1 MGAPIMGRP
10 GDRAASR
17 REIQVW
23 DLVVRVFHWTVAAGC
38 AVDLFVFED
47 GKTAHRLIGYLVA
60 SALIV
65 RFVWGFLD
73 SRHARFADFVPTPTR
88 LGQYL
93 KALLR
98 GQEPRYIGHNP
109 AGAVVMLTLMGL
121 LAAVS
126 ITGWMLTLDAY
137 FGNKALEEL
146 HEGTANLILV
156 LAGLHAAAAI
166 YEGRRHKENLV
177 WAMVTGR
184 KRA

>member
-1 MGAPIMGRP
+1 MSGSMDKPEAGSVS
-10 GDRAASR
+10 GG
-17 REIQVW
+17 EVLVW
-23 DLVVRVFHWTVAAGC
+23 DAVVRLFHWIVVTGC
-38 AVDLFVFED
+38 VLDLFVLDD
-47 GKTAHRLIGYLVA
+47 GKAAHRFVGYVVA
-60 SALIV
+60 GALTV
-65 RFVWGFLD
+65 RFVWGFLGP
-73 SRHARFADFVPTPTR
+73 RHARFADFVPSLTTLKR
-88 LGQYL
+88 YL

-98 GQEPRYIGHNP
+98 GEEPRYIGHNP

-137 FGNKALEEL
+137 FGDKALEEL
-146 HEGTANLILV
+146 HEGIANFIFV

-166 YEGRRHKENLV
+166 YEGHRHKENLV